1 MNRGYQPVQVISVRR
16 AVTLLCKTQ
25 PCGAPVARVVDP
37 TTYQMYTWED
47 WTALRPEADEDCLA
61 TPNTTLKVPVIIR
74 LENHDRMKRHQRAA
88 FNRRTVYRRDNDTC
102 QYCGRQFPTEELSID
117 HVVPKCQGGQSTFE
131 NCVIACVS
139 CNAKKAGRT
148 PKQANMKLIRQPER
162 PKAAVFEADIVCDS
176 WSAFMD
182 ACYWAVPLID

>member
-1 MNRGYQPVQVISVRR
+1 LSGHPQYDPEGAGHHPVGE
-16 AVTLLCKTQ
+16 
-25 PCGAPVARVVDP
+25 P
-37 TTYQMYTWED
+37 
-47 WTALRPEADEDCLA
+47 RPDEAA
-61 TPNTTLKVPVIIR
+61 SAGGV
-74 LENHDRMKRHQRAA
+74 
-88 FNRRTVYRRDNDTC
+88 NRRTVYRRDNDTC